1 MVANVRQLITAG
13 AMEGTANLDPAIA
26 GAMAEV
32 PRHLFVPEPLQS
44 RAYSDQALPIG
55 YDSTIS
61 QPLIVAAMTDLL
73 EVRPGDRALEVGT
86 GSGYQ
91 AALLARLGAR
101 VHTVEIV
108 PELAQGAAA
117 RLKALGYDQIAVRA
131 GDGYAGWPEHAPFDR
146 IMVTAGATHVPAP
159 LVRQL
164 APNGRMVIPVGS
176 AQDRQRLTLVT
187 KDARGKVTTR
197 RLARVIFIPLNER
210 AAKRD

>member
-1 MVANVRQLITAG
+1 
-13 AMEGTANLDPAIA
+13 
-26 GAMAEV
+26 
-32 PRHLFVPEPLQS
+32 
-44 RAYSDQALPIG
+44 
-55 YDSTIS
+55 
-61 QPLIVAAMTDLL
+61 
-73 EVRPGDRALEVGT
+73 
-86 GSGYQ
+86 
-91 AALLARLGAR
+91 

-164 APNGRMVIPVGS
+164 APNGRMVIPVG
-176 AQDRQRLTLVT
+176 ANKDLQRLTLVT

-197 RLARVIFIPLNER
+197 ASP
-210 AAKRD
+210 A